1 MFTQHQPALVALIG
15 PSGSG
20 KSTIARS
27 FPRGWRFELDAFRE
41 LVAGDGGDQAS
52 TPDALAVFNPAL
64 DARLRRQLPV
74 VIDATSVEP
83 VHRMALAR
91 RARDH
96 RMKAVAIVCRT
107 PLETCQDRQRGRS
120 ATRQVPD
127 PTIAWQHAGVPTV
140 QQLQDD
146 EGFAA
151 AYYADELD
159 LMGVLLRRSAQ
170 AQPDPFASVR
180 AAFGDDLA
188 DVFTWHPDPDPGAG
202 FDTGIF
208 AVAGQELVVR
218 WYDDGDP
225 CDHHWQARTACPDGC
240 PGPAWV
246 RVTSAADL
254 LTVYCGN
261 LPDDEPWCDGDEC
274 DADGTEG

>member
-1 MFTQHQPALVALIG
+1 MFTQHQPALVALVG

-27 FPRGWRFELDAFRE
+27 FPRGWRFELAAFRE

-52 TPDALAVFNPAL
+52 TPDALAVFDPAL

-74 VIDATSVEP
+74 VIDATSVER

-120 ATRQVPD
+120 VTRQVPD
-127 PTIAWQHAGVPTV
+127 PTIAWQHASVPTV

-159 LMGVLLRRSAQ
+159 LMGVLLRRSAH
-170 AQPDPFASVR
+170 AQPDPRASIR

-188 DVFTWHPDPDPGAG
+188 DVFTWRPDPGAG

-218 WYDDGDP
+218 WYDDGDRTTTTGRP
-225 CDHHWQARTACPDGC
+225 KPPARTAPPDR
-240 PGPAWV
+240 PGSESPAPP
-246 RVTSAADL
+246 TS
-254 LTVYCGN
+254 
-261 LPDDEPWCDGDEC
+261 
-274 DADGTEG
+274 